1 LNAKGRRR
9 EGLVWLSPRAA
20 TTTVLAARR
29 RGYPAMPDAF
39 TWIGL
44 FTRREATSRG
54 CGEGGS
60 GGWLWVCSSRLR
72 AFAFILTGTSN
83 RS

>member
-1 LNAKGRRR
+1 
-9 EGLVWLSPRAA
+9 
-20 TTTVLAARR
+20 
-29 RGYPAMPDAF
+29 MPDAF

-60 GGWLWVCSSRLR
+60 GGWLWVCPLRLR
-72 AFAFILTGTSN
+72 AFAFNPQGRARPEFLTADYTDGADGMN
-83 RS
+83 F